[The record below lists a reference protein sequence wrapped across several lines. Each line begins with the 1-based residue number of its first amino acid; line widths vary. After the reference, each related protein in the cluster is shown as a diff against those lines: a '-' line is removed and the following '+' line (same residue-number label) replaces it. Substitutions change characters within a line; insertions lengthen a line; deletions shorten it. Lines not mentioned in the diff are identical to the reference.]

1 MSTISVNPFHAA
13 SISAVSPVNCYIIM
27 IIYLHKSSYI
37 YFITII
43 KLCLNSF
50 TIIKKQTFLHYLFSM
65 VFNIYC
71 RWNSVFES
79 EFFTYFRYFS
89 DQYSSNVFISLE
101 VTKYIVID
109 AMNAYFEIISIERVS
124 VMQSQGILLG
134 NVFGWVRRKSES

>member
-1 MSTISVNPFHAA
+1 
-13 SISAVSPVNCYIIM
+13 M
-27 IIYLHKSSYI
+27 IL
-37 YFITII
+37 
-43 KLCLNSF
+43 
-50 TIIKKQTFLHYLFSM
+50 
-65 VFNIYC
+65 
-71 RWNSVFES
+71 
-79 EFFTYFRYFS
+79 TYSRYFS